1 MKTIISIDK
10 INQLTK
16 NDFIGIF
23 GNVFE
28 KTYWIAD
35 KAFNLKPYKNLNE
48 LLSSII
54 KIYEDSSKEDCLK
67 IFNAHP
73 ELAVEKKLTNDSRKE
88 QNAAKLNR
96 CNNEEF
102 NELISTLIE
111 IYENSSKEDCLKI
124 FNTHPE
130 LAIEKK
136 LTEDSRKEQK
146 NANLNRCNNEEFSE
160 FQNLNYDYKKKFGF
174 PFIIA
179 VKGKNKNEILT
190 SFRKRIK
197 NEINLE
203 FEEAKNQV
211 KRIAT
216 FRLNEIIN

>member
-1 MKTIISIDK
+1 MKTISSINK

-16 NDFIGIF
+16 NDFIDIF

-35 KAFNLKPYKNLNE
+35 KAFNLKPYKNFNE
-48 LLSSII
+48 LLSTVI
-54 KIYEDSSKEDCLK
+54 KIYESSSKEDCLK

-73 ELAVEKKLTNDSRKE
+73 ELAVEKKLTEDSQKE
-88 QNAAKLNR
+88 QNNASLNQ

-102 NELISTLIE
+102 NEFQSL
-111 IYENSSKEDCLKI
+111 
-124 FNTHPE
+124 
-130 LAIEKK
+130 
-136 LTEDSRKEQK
+136 
-146 NANLNRCNNEEFSE
+146 NNE
-160 FQNLNYDYKKKFGF
+160 YRKKFGF

-179 VKGKNKNEILT
+179 VKGKNKNEILIN
-190 SFRKRIK
+190 FRKRIK

-203 FEEAKNQV
+203 FNEAKKQE
-211 KRIAT
+211 KKIAT

>member
-1 MKTIISIDK
+1 MKTIDSIAK
-10 INQLTK
+10 VNLLSE
-16 NDFIGIF
+16 NDFVDIF
-23 GNVFE
+23 GNIFE
-28 KTYWIAD
+28 KTNWIAS
-35 KAFNLKPYKNLNE
+35 KAFNLKPYK
-48 LLSSII
+48 
-54 KIYEDSSKEDCLK
+54 D
-67 IFNAHP
+67 
-73 ELAVEKKLTNDSRKE
+73 
-88 QNAAKLNR
+88 
-96 CNNEEF
+96 F

-130 LAIEKK
+130 LAVEKK

-179 VKGKNKNEILT
+179 VKGKNKNKILT
-190 SFRKRIK
+190 SFRKRVK

>member
-1 MKTIISIDK
+1 MKTINSIAK
-10 INQLTK
+10 VNLLSE
-16 NDFIGIF
+16 NDFVDIF

-28 KTYWIAD
+28 KTNWIAN
-35 KAFNLKPYKNLNE
+35 KAFNLKPYKDFNE
-48 LLSSII
+48 LISTII
-54 KIYEDSSKEDCLK
+54 KIYENSSKVDCLK
-67 IFNAHP
+67 IFNRHP
-73 ELAVEKKLTNDSRKE
+73 ELAV
-88 QNAAKLNR
+88 
-96 CNNEEF
+96 
-102 NELISTLIE
+102 
-111 IYENSSKEDCLKI
+111 
-124 FNTHPE
+124 
-130 LAIEKK
+130 EKK

-146 NANLNRCNNEEFSE
+146 NANLNRCNNEEFNE
-160 FQNLNYDYKKKFGF
+160 FQNLNYEYKKKFSF

-211 KRIAT
+211 KRIAI

>member
-102 NELISTLIE
+102 NEFQYL
-111 IYENSSKEDCLKI
+111 
-124 FNTHPE
+124 
-130 LAIEKK
+130 
-136 LTEDSRKEQK
+136 
-146 NANLNRCNNEEFSE
+146 NNE
-160 FQNLNYDYKKKFGF
+160 YRKKFGF

-179 VKGKNKNEILT
+179 VKGKKKEQILT
-190 SFRKRIK
+190 NFRKRIK

-203 FEEAKNQV
+203 FEETKKQV
-211 KRIAT
+211 KKIAY
-216 FRLNEIIN
+216 FRLDEIIN

>member
-1 MKTIISIDK
+1 MKTINSIAK
-10 INQLTK
+10 VNLLSE
-16 NDFIGIF
+16 NDFVDIF

-28 KTYWIAD
+28 KTNWIAN
-35 KAFNLKPYKNLNE
+35 KAFNLKPYK
-48 LLSSII
+48 
-54 KIYEDSSKEDCLK
+54 D
-67 IFNAHP
+67 
-73 ELAVEKKLTNDSRKE
+73 
-88 QNAAKLNR
+88 
-96 CNNEEF
+96 F
-102 NELISTLIE
+102 NELISTLIK

-130 LAIEKK
+130 LAVEKK